1 MRIVILRLFRAA
13 VLAAGTAVASLA
25 GAQNLPAPDIVPARH
40 VRFTPQP
47 GTAWYLDGSTDGQAW
62 HAAGGPFFG
71 TGAAV
76 DHLLPAGAGTQFR
89 LRYVD
94 PATIGHAP
102 VTVDGHSVVMEQ
114 SGKRVEVVF
123 MNAVRGFLRLEGEGG
138 NMRGFTYVWLK
149 TSPDEGEAVLNGL
162 DGTFTLL
169 RLKFSDGQLG
179 RAGMEDIPSPQ
190 DAAKVRETLDGGAFT
205 YREGR
210 FRRGLQHAALPGTL
224 AGSGMALNEGGQ
236 LSHLHFTSE
245 TALVL
250 TAANGSTVQGTY
262 AYDPENTTRGELN
275 LHLTDGPVLDLSL
288 ELTSPGM
295 GRFEEIFSPGVPG
308 GAIPRS
314 GTFTLPEEQNP
325 PANPD
330 CPPDDLAGR
339 SFVINDSS
347 PCTLSFDGDG
357 TGEQTKVVDGAME
370 ITPFTYDYS
379 RTGGNSA
386 SVAVTF
392 PGAGGDLIDD
402 YQMEFDD
409 DCTGSFQR
417 DSSANGAATV
427 SETGTFGPG
436 GIARFFPDGPPPGLG
451 L

>member
-13 VLAAGTAVASLA
+13 ILAVGTAATSMA
-25 GAQNLPAPDIVPARH
+25 GAETLPAPEIVPARH

-47 GTAWYLDGSTDGQAW
+47 GTAWYLEGTADGQAW
-62 HAAGGPFFG
+62 REVAGPFFA

-76 DHLLPAGAGTQFR
+76 DHLLPADAETQFR

-94 PATIGHAP
+94 PATIGRAP
-102 VTVDGHSVVMEQ
+102 VTVEGHSVVMEH
-114 SGKRVEVVF
+114 SGKRVEAVF
-123 MNAVRGFLRLEGEGG
+123 MNAARGFLRIDGEGG

-149 TSPDEGEAVLNGL
+149 KAPDEGEAILSGL

-179 RAGMEDIPSPQ
+179 RWGMEDIPFPQ
-190 DAAKVRETLDGGAFT
+190 DAANVRETLDGGAFT

-224 AGSGMALNEGGQ
+224 KGSGMALNEGGQ
-236 LSHLHFTSE
+236 LTHLDFTSE
-245 TALVL
+245 TEVIL
-250 TAANGSTVQGTY
+250 TAATGRSVQGTY
-262 AYDPENTTRGELN
+262 AYDPENITQGELN

-308 GAIPRS
+308 GAISRS
-314 GTFTLPEEQNP
+314 GTFTLPEEQSP

-330 CPPDDLAGR
+330 CPPDGLAGL

-347 PCTLSFDGDG
+347 PCTLTFNGDG
-357 TGEQTKVVDGAME
+357 TGMQTKEAEGATE
-370 ITPFTYDYS
+370 FTPFTYDYS

-409 DCTGSFQR
+409 DCSGSFQR

-436 GIARFFPDGPPPGLG
+436 GIAGFFLGGTPPGLG